1 MAPSS
6 RYFLHAARSRLVR
19 SLAPLW
25 PAPKRPPVVVLDPG
39 LVARFGHH
47 KEFAAMI
54 RAELGRD
61 HRVVIYTNLYAATGV
76 LAELQARPVFYD
88 DVYIPAYETRD
99 FAELYAAMSDALV
112 AGLGHLS
119 PADLGPDVLAIMHT
133 ATVFQIGGLAR
144 WYASLPAA
152 QRPKLF
158 LQFQYPLAFGVRHAA
173 EVPKAI
179 AAARDAAAALVRAS
193 STVRFTSNSDPLSA
207 QLSEQLGQP
216 FSTIPVPIRWPR
228 GHRAAV
234 PDMSFGFFGGLRREK
249 GAMVLADAMP
259 AFLSRHPDVRV
270 LVHAPPG
277 ASDDA
282 AVERLAALPQV
293 ELIRREFGDKEAY
306 YEQFRRARCIL
317 LPYDQQN
324 YAIRTS
330 GVILESLGLGKPVV
344 TTDHTWLASEVRRW
358 GGRGFFMPTFTPD
371 ALLDALEDAHRELS
385 GLQEPDRLN
394 EPVMAEYSPAS
405 FCRAIV
411 ETVERKPG
419 AACADVAHA

>member
-1 MAPSS
+1 VAHSS

-19 SLAPLW
+19 SLVPLW

-61 HRVVIYTNLYAATGV
+61 HRVVIYTNLYTATGV

-88 DVYIPAYETRD
+88 DVYIPAHETRD
-99 FAELYAAMSDALV
+99 FAELYGAMSDALV

-119 PADLGPDVLAIMHT
+119 PSDLGPDALAIMHT

-158 LQFQYPLAFGVRHAA
+158 LQFQYPLAFGVRRAA
-173 EVPKAI
+173 QIPEAI
-179 AAARDAAAALVRAS
+179 AAAREAAAALVRAS
-193 STVRFTSNSDPLSA
+193 SAVRFAANSDPLSA
-207 QLSEQLGQP
+207 QLSEQLRQP

-228 GHRAAV
+228 ARQVVIPDV
-234 PDMSFGFFGGLRREK
+234 PFGFFGGLRQEK
-249 GAMVLADAMP
+249 GSTLLADALP
-259 AFLSRHPDVRV
+259 AFLSRHADVRV

-277 ASDDA
+277 ASDEA
-282 AVERLAALPQV
+282 AVKRLAVLPQV
-293 ELIRREFGDKEAY
+293 ELIRRDFGDKEAY

-317 LPYDQQN
+317 LPYDQEN

-330 GVILESLGLGKPVV
+330 GVILESLGLGKAVI
-344 TTDHTWLASEVRRW
+344 TTDRTWLASEVRRW
-358 GGRGFFMPTFTPD
+358 GGRAFFMPAFTSD
-371 ALLDALEDAHRELS
+371 ALLEALEDAHRALS
-385 GLQEPDRLN
+385 GPPEPDRIN
-394 EPVMAEYSPAS
+394 EPVMAEYSPAG
-405 FCRAIV
+405 FCRAII
-411 ETVERKPG
+411 ETVEHAP
-419 AACADVAHA
+419 ATTDFDVARV